1 MPHSH
6 SHTGIGQRP
15 LVEPLEPRLLFSA
28 TADISLFEDSIS
40 DNELLSKEAS
50 ETDLLSIYDLPDS
63 DSDDQTPNAADIS
76 TLSSDTETPSRELV
90 FVDTGVEGYQ
100 QLVDDIT
107 QQNDDTQNTTSRQID
122 IILLDE
128 SSNGIQQITDSLNS
142 STSISAIHIIS
153 HGSNGS
159 LQLGNTALDGNS
171 LQQHSEALQSWQ
183 HALTDDADLMIYG
196 CNLASDQQGEN
207 LITQLSQLTG
217 ADIAA
222 SNDITANLD
231 NNGDWD
237 LEYHHGQIDTAV
249 VVSEQG
255 QQNWSGSLATETL
268 RDEFSSGFSSND
280 GTQNWTGDWVESDSG
295 VGAQGNIRIIGSMLQ
310 VMANSDDDHIVR
322 QANLSSAT
330 TATLTYDVN
339 NLDLS
344 DNDGVRVEISADGGS
359 NWTTLAD
366 YNDGNRGIRSESFDI
381 SAYTSSN
388 TQIRVYVGEGDE
400 GGLVMFD
407 NLQIEYETAAA
418 NNPPTAADNTLTID
432 EDNDHTFLAS
442 DFGYSDADSDP
453 MESITITDLES
464 AGDLTLNGSHVAQFQ
479 VISKADID
487 AGLLKFSPA
496 NHEHGNSYD
505 SFQFTVND
513 GNGDSVTPNTITFDV
528 NAINDDP
535 TGAVAISGSLIEDQT
550 LLASNTLGDN
560 DGLGSITYQWQRDG
574 SDISGA
580 NTVDYT
586 LGDDD
591 VGAMISVIARY
602 TDDDGSNESVSSS
615 SLGPV
620 ANINDDP
627 TGAVAISGSLI
638 EDQTLHASNT
648 LGDDD
653 GLGSITY
660 QWQRDGSDISGAN
673 TADYTLGDAD
683 VGAMISVIARYTDAH
698 GTNESMSSSS
708 LGPIANINDAP
719 TTTGLPN
726 VSVNEDA
733 PNEQLDLFAAFDDME
748 DDDSDLSFAL
758 ISNTNPGLLNIASID
773 HGAGTL
779 TLDFAA
785 NQFGNSTV
793 TVRAT
798 DSDGAS
804 VDTSFAI
811 AINAVNDAPT
821 SSGLSD
827 IVTPEG
833 TNHSQINL
841 ASVFSDTEPGPL
853 NYTVE
858 NNTNPS
864 IISSTTINGSG
875 LLRLEYAP
883 DEAGQTTITVRATD
897 PEGDWIE
904 SSFNVEIT
912 PLPAPDPDPVIPD
925 PVIPDPEPVLAD
937 PILPD
942 PGLPDP
948 VIPDPVQESPAE
960 PAVNFESA
968 NEEPDSD
975 NSPTINSPANE
986 NTDSNSDEQEFQST
1000 AEQETEQQQSQ
1011 SLEHTE
1017 TGTEEKSLDEAE
1029 FTSEPLLASISSPEL
1044 TNLEVTSET
1053 NTNAASQIYTPPPLQ
1068 GIGTNLA
1075 PVANADALPEFESLD
1090 TSDDNIFYV
1099 DHNDPESEIY
1109 QELRSQAN
1117 ETLLFSQLPAP
1128 AFGINPAQF
1137 NQDLESHFTQARNDM
1152 AEAFT
1157 TEYANS
1163 DTIRGLAITVT
1174 SGVMIWAL
1182 RASSLILAL
1191 VSTTPAWKGLDPLP
1205 VLAASRQKRINE
1217 KIKQYKDKLSED
1229 TDDSEVGHLFDYLA
1243 KSRKPNE

>member
-40 DNELLSKEAS
+40 DNQLLSKEAS

-63 DSDDQTPNAADIS
+63 GSDDQAPNAADIS
-76 TLSSDTETPSRELV
+76 SLSTNTEATSRELV

-128 SSNGIQQITDSLNS
+128 HSSGIQQITDSLNNT
-142 STSISAIHIIS
+142 TSVSAVHIIS

-159 LQLGNTALDGNS
+159 LQLGNATLDDNS

-183 HALTDDADLMIYG
+183 QALTDDADLMIYG

-222 SNDITANLD
+222 SIDITANLN

-237 LEYHHGQIDTAV
+237 LEYHQGQIDTAV

-255 QQNWSGSLATETL
+255 QQNWSGSLATETVL
-268 RDEFSSGFSSND
+268 DQFANGYSGND
-280 GTQNWTGDWVESDSG
+280 GSQNWTGDWVESDSG
-295 VGAQGNIRIIGSMLQ
+295 VGAQGNIRIIGNMLQ
-310 VMANSDDDHIVR
+310 VMAKADGDYILR
-322 QANLSSAT
+322 QADLSSAT

-344 DNDGVRVEISADGGS
+344 GSDGVLVEISADGGS

-366 YNDGNRGIRSESFDI
+366 YNDSNRGISSESFDI
-381 SAYTSSN
+381 SAYTTAN
-388 TQIRVYVGEGDE
+388 TQIRVCVGSGDQ
-400 GGLVMFD
+400 GGLIMFD
-407 NLQIEYETAAA
+407 DLQIEYETPAA
-418 NNPPTAADNTLTID
+418 NNPPSAADNTLTID
-432 EDNDHTFLAS
+432 EDNDHTFQVS

-453 MESITITDLES
+453 MDSITIIDLES

-487 AGLLKFSPA
+487 AGLLKFSPG
-496 NHEHGNSYD
+496 NHDHGNSYD

-513 GNGDSVTPNTITFDV
+513 GTTDSASPNTISFDV
-528 NAINDDP
+528 NAVNDNPTGDVTITGDP
-535 TGAVAISGSLIEDQT
+535 TED
-550 LLASNTLGDN
+550 
-560 DGLGSITYQWQRDG
+560 
-574 SDISGA
+574 
-580 NTVDYT
+580 
-586 LGDDD
+586 
-591 VGAMISVIARY
+591 
-602 TDDDGSNESVSSS
+602 E
-615 SLGPV
+615 
-620 ANINDDP
+620 
-627 TGAVAISGSLI
+627 
-638 EDQTLHASNT
+638 TLHANNT

-660 QWQRDGSDISGAN
+660 QWQRDGSDITGAN
-673 TADYTLGDAD
+673 TADYTLGDSD
-683 VGAMISVIARYTDAH
+683 VGAMISVIARYTDTDD
-698 GTNESMSSSS
+698 TNESMSSSS

-719 TTTGLPN
+719 TTTGLSHVN
-726 VSVNEDA
+726 VNEDA
-733 PNEQLDLFAAFDDME
+733 PNEQLDLFAAFDDIE
-748 DDDSDLSFAL
+748 DDDGDLSFSL
-758 ISNTNPGLLNIASID
+758 ISNTNPGLLNVASID

-779 TLDFAA
+779 TLDFAT

-804 VDTSFAI
+804 VDTSFDI
-811 AINAVNDAPT
+811 VINAINDAPT
-821 SSGLSD
+821 TSGISD
-827 IVTPEG
+827 IVTTEG

-858 NNTNPS
+858 NNTNPT
-864 IISSTTINGSG
+864 IISNTTINGSG

-883 DEAGQTTITVRATD
+883 EEAGQTTITVRATD

-912 PLPAPDPDPVIPD
+912 PLPAPDPVIPDPVIPD
-925 PVIPDPEPVLAD
+925 PVIPDPDPVLAD
-937 PILPD
+937 PILPG
-942 PGLPDP
+942 PVLPDP
-948 VIPDPVQESPAE
+948 VLLDPVQESPAE
-960 PAVNFESA
+960 PAANFESA
-968 NEEPDSD
+968 DEEPDSD
-975 NSPTINSPANE
+975 NSSTINSPANE

-1000 AEQETEQQQSQ
+1000 AEQETEQQSQ
-1011 SLEHTE
+1011 NLENTE
-1017 TGTEEKSLDEAE
+1017 TEIEENSLDDAK

-1044 TNLEVTSET
+1044 TNLEATSET
-1053 NTNAASQIYTPPPLQ
+1053 NTNSASQLYTPPPLQ

-1075 PVANADALPEFESLD
+1075 PVTDALPEFETLD
-1090 TSDDNIFYV
+1090 TSDGNIFYV
-1099 DHNDPESEIY
+1099 DHNDPENEIY

-1137 NQDLESHFTQARNDM
+1137 NQDLESHFTQARNEM

-1157 TEYANS
+1157 AEYANS
-1163 DTIRGLAITVT
+1163 DAIRGLAITVT

-1217 KIKQYKDKLSED
+1217 KIKQRQDKHSED
-1229 TDDSEVGHLFDYLA
+1229 ADKSEVGHLFDHTLE
-1243 KSRKPNE
+1243 SSKPNE

>member
-6 SHTGIGQRP
+6 SNTDIGQRP

-40 DNELLSKEAS
+40 DNQLLSKEAS

-63 DSDDQTPNAADIS
+63 GSDDQAPNAADIS
-76 TLSSDTETPSRELV
+76 SLSTNTEATSRELV

-107 QQNDDTQNTTSRQID
+107 QQNDDTQNTASRQID
-122 IILLDE
+122 IILLDKN
-128 SSNGIQQITDSLNS
+128 SNGIQQITNSLNS

-159 LQLGNTALDGNS
+159 LQLGNAALDGNS
-171 LQQHSEALQSWQ
+171 LQQHSEALQGWQ
-183 HALTDDADLMIYG
+183 QALTDDADLMIYG

-222 SNDITANLD
+222 SNDITANLN

-237 LEYHHGQIDTAV
+237 LEYHQGQIDTAV

-255 QQNWSGSLATETL
+255 QQSWSGSLATETL
-268 RDEFSSGFSSND
+268 RDEFSSGFNGND

-295 VGAQGNIRIIGSMLQ
+295 VGAQGNIRIIGNMLQ
-310 VMANSDDDHIVR
+310 VMAKADGDYILR
-322 QANLSSAT
+322 QADLSSAT

-344 DNDGVRVEISADGGS
+344 GSDGVLLEISADGGS

-366 YNDGNRGIRSESFDI
+366 YNDSNRGISSESFDI
-381 SAYTSSN
+381 SAYTTAN
-388 TQIRVYVGEGDE
+388 TQIRVCVGSGDQ
-400 GGLVMFD
+400 GGLIMFD
-407 NLQIEYETAAA
+407 ELQIEYETPAA
-418 NNPPTAADNTLTID
+418 NNPPSAADNTLTID
-432 EDNDHTFLAS
+432 EDNDHTFQVS

-453 MESITITDLES
+453 MDSITIIDLES

-487 AGLLKFSPA
+487 AGLLKFSPG
-496 NHEHGNSYD
+496 NHDHGNSYD

-513 GNGDSVTPNTITFDV
+513 GTTDSASPNTISFDV
-528 NAINDDP
+528 NAVNDNPTGDVTITGDP
-535 TGAVAISGSLIEDQT
+535 TED
-550 LLASNTLGDN
+550 
-560 DGLGSITYQWQRDG
+560 
-574 SDISGA
+574 
-580 NTVDYT
+580 
-586 LGDDD
+586 
-591 VGAMISVIARY
+591 
-602 TDDDGSNESVSSS
+602 E
-615 SLGPV
+615 
-620 ANINDDP
+620 
-627 TGAVAISGSLI
+627 
-638 EDQTLHASNT
+638 TLHANNT

-660 QWQRDGSDISGAN
+660 QWQRDGSDITGAN
-673 TADYTLGDAD
+673 TADYTLGDSD
-683 VGAMISVIARYTDAH
+683 VGAMISVIARYTDTD

-719 TTTGLPN
+719 TTTGLSHVN
-726 VSVNEDA
+726 VNEDA
-733 PNEQLDLFAAFDDME
+733 PNEQLDLFAAFDDIE
-748 DDDSDLSFAL
+748 DDDGDLSFSL
-758 ISNTNPGLLNIASID
+758 ISNTNPGLLNVASID

-804 VDTSFAI
+804 VDTSFDI
-811 AINAVNDAPT
+811 VINAINDAPT
-821 SSGLSD
+821 TSGISD

-841 ASVFSDTEPGPL
+841 ASVFSDIEPGPL

-858 NNTNPS
+858 NNTNPT
-864 IISSTTINGSG
+864 IISNTTINGSG

-883 DEAGQTTITVRATD
+883 EEAGQTTITVRATD

-912 PLPAPDPDPVIPD
+912 PLPAPDPDPVISD

-937 PILPD
+937 PILPG
-942 PGLPDP
+942 PVLPDP
-948 VIPDPVQESPAE
+948 VLPDPVQESPAE
-960 PAVNFESA
+960 PAANFESA
-968 NEEPDSD
+968 DEEPDSD
-975 NSPTINSPANE
+975 NSSTINSPANE

-1000 AEQETEQQQSQ
+1000 AEQETEQQSQ
-1011 SLEHTE
+1011 NLENTE
-1017 TGTEEKSLDEAE
+1017 TEIEENSLDDAK

-1044 TNLEVTSET
+1044 TNLEATSET
-1053 NTNAASQIYTPPPLQ
+1053 NTNSASQLYTPPPLQ

-1075 PVANADALPEFESLD
+1075 PVTDALPEFETLD

-1099 DHNDPESEIY
+1099 DHNDPENEIY

-1137 NQDLESHFTQARNDM
+1137 NQDLESHFTQARNEM

-1157 TEYANS
+1157 AEYANS
-1163 DTIRGLAITVT
+1163 DAIRGLAITVT

-1217 KIKQYKDKLSED
+1217 KIKQRQDKHSED
-1229 TDDSEVGHLFDYLA
+1229 ADKSEVGHLFDHTLE
-1243 KSRKPNE
+1243 SSKPNE

>member
-40 DNELLSKEAS
+40 DNELLNKEAS

-63 DSDDQTPNAADIS
+63 GSDDQTPNAADIS
-76 TLSSDTETPSRELV
+76 TLSSDTEAPSRELV

-107 QQNDDTQNTTSRQID
+107 QQNDDDQNSADRQID

-128 SSNGIQQITDSLNS
+128 HSNGIQQITNSLTDSLNGV
-142 STSISAIHIIS
+142 TSISAIHIIS

-183 HALTDDADLMIYG
+183 QALTDDADLMIYG

-237 LEYHHGQIDTAV
+237 LEYHQGQIETAV

-268 RDEFSSGFSSND
+268 RDEFSSGFSGND

-310 VMANSDDDHIVR
+310 VMANSDDNHIVR
-322 QANLSSAT
+322 EANLSSAT

-344 DNDGVRVEISADGGS
+344 DDDGVRVEISADGGS

-407 NLQIEYETAAA
+407 NLQIEYETPAA

-453 MESITITDLES
+453 MDSITITDLES

-496 NHEHGNSYD
+496 NHDHGNSYD

-513 GNGDSVTPNTITFDV
+513 GTADSVNPNSISFDV
-528 NAINDDP
+528 NAIND
-535 TGAVAISGSLIEDQT
+535 V
-550 LLASNTLGDN
+550 
-560 DGLGSITYQWQRDG
+560 
-574 SDISGA
+574 
-580 NTVDYT
+580 
-586 LGDDD
+586 
-591 VGAMISVIARY
+591 
-602 TDDDGSNESVSSS
+602 
-615 SLGPV
+615 
-620 ANINDDP
+620 
-627 TGAVAISGSLI
+627 
-638 EDQTLHASNT
+638 
-648 LGDDD
+648 
-653 GLGSITY
+653 
-660 QWQRDGSDISGAN
+660 
-673 TADYTLGDAD
+673 
-683 VGAMISVIARYTDAH
+683 
-698 GTNESMSSSS
+698 
-708 LGPIANINDAP
+708 P
-719 TTTGLPN
+719 TTAGLSDVN
-726 VSVNEDA
+726 VNEDA
-733 PNEQLDLFAAFDDME
+733 PNEQLDLFAAFDDIE

-773 HGAGTL
+773 NGAGTL

-793 TVRAT
+793 TMRAT

-804 VDTSFAI
+804 VDTSFDI
-811 AINAVNDAPT
+811 AINSVNDAPT
-821 SSGLSD
+821 TSGISD

-858 NNTNPS
+858 NNTNPT
-864 IISSTTINGSG
+864 IISNTTINGSG
-875 LLRLEYAP
+875 LLQLEYAP
-883 DEAGQTTITVRATD
+883 NEAGQTTITLRATD

-925 PVIPDPEPVLAD
+925 PEPVLAN

-942 PGLPDP
+942 PVLPDPVLPDP

-975 NSPTINSPANE
+975 NSSTINSPANE

-1000 AEQETEQQQSQ
+1000 TEQETEQQQSQ
-1011 SLEHTE
+1011 NLEHTE
-1017 TGTEEKSLDEAE
+1017 TGTEENSLNDAE

-1044 TNLEVTSET
+1044 TNLEATSET
-1053 NTNAASQIYTPPPLQ
+1053 NTNSASQIYTPPPLQ

-1075 PVANADALPEFESLD
+1075 PVANADALPEFERLE

-1137 NQDLESHFTQARNDM
+1137 NQDLESHFSLARNEM

-1191 VSTTPAWKGLDPLP
+1191 VTTTPAWKGLDPLP

-1217 KIKQYKDKLSED
+1217 KIKQYQDKLAED